1 MCGERKGHSAYFL
14 ASFHVNFI
22 CAGYNDFTVDEGGS
36 SAMHWIHWLVT
47 LFFSGT
53 AVSLLSYQAFEI
65 VQAIVDWL
73 VDRHS

>member
-1 MCGERKGHSAYFL
+1 M
-14 ASFHVNFI
+14 
-22 CAGYNDFTVDEGGS
+22 
-36 SAMHWIHWLVT
+36 MHWIHWLVT

-65 VQAIVDWL
+65 VQAIVDWF

>member
-1 MCGERKGHSAYFL
+1 
-14 ASFHVNFI
+14 
-22 CAGYNDFTVDEGGS
+22 
-36 SAMHWIHWLVT
+36 MHIFHWLVT

-65 VQAIVDWL
+65 VQAFIDFL

>member
-1 MCGERKGHSAYFL
+1 MKNEKVTLCFL
-14 ASFHVNFI
+14 AIFHVDFI
-22 CAGYNDFTVDEGGS
+22 YTGYNGITVDKGGG

-65 VQAIVDWL
+65 VQAIVDWF

>member
-1 MCGERKGHSAYFL
+1 
-14 ASFHVNFI
+14 
-22 CAGYNDFTVDEGGS
+22 
-36 SAMHWIHWLVT
+36 MHWIRWLVT

-65 VQAIVDWL
+65 VQAIVDWF

>member
-1 MCGERKGHSAYFL
+1 MFLTFIAYDGITKKDRVYVARGTIARNRRQTKG
-14 ASFHVNFI
+14 
-22 CAGYNDFTVDEGGS
+22 GG
-36 SAMHWIHWLVT
+36 AMHIFHWLVT

-65 VQAIVDWL
+65 VQAFIDFL